1 MYITVDEK
9 DRRPIYQQIV
19 DEIKGLI
26 ATGELAQGTF
36 LPPVRQVAADL
47 GVNLNTVAFA
57 YRRLQKEGLVKV
69 RHGAGALVISRVLK
83 EPIGDHTRSQLTAA
97 LTQLVLSGLKP
108 SEVRNLVDEELRRL
122 SVEATSPL

>member
-9 DRRPIYQQIV
+9 DKRPIYQQIV

-26 ATGELAQGTF
+26 ATGELSQGTF

-57 YRRLQKEGLVKV
+57 YRQLQGEGLVKV
-69 RHGAGALVISRVLK
+69 RHGAGALVISRLLN
-83 EPIGDHTRSQLTAA
+83 EPIGEQTRNQLTAA
-97 LTQLVLSGLKP
+97 LTHLVLSGLKP
-108 SEVRNLVDEELRRL
+108 SEIKVLVDEELRRL
-122 SVEATSPL
+122 YADVG

>member
-9 DRRPIYQQIV
+9 DNRPVYQQIV

-26 ATGELAQGTF
+26 ATGELPQGTF

-57 YRRLQKEGLVKV
+57 YRRLQRDGLVKV
-69 RHGAGALVISRVLK
+69 RHGAGALIISRVLK
-83 EPIGDHTRSQLTAA
+83 EPIGEHGRGQLTGA
-97 LTQLVLSGLKP
+97 LTHLVLSGLKQG
-108 SEVRNLVDEELRRL
+108 EVRGLIEEELRKL
-122 SVEATSPL
+122 YAEGD

>member
-1 MYITVDEK
+1 MYITVDEN
-9 DRRPIYQQIV
+9 DRRPVYQQIV

-26 ATGELAQGTF
+26 ATGELPQGTF

-57 YRRLQKEGLVKV
+57 YRRLQREGLVKV

-83 EPIGDHTRSQLTAA
+83 EPVGEQTRSQLTAA
-97 LTQLVLSGLKP
+97 LTHLVLSGLKQG
-108 SEVRNLVDEELRRL
+108 EVRGLVEEELRKL
-122 SVEATSPL
+122 YAETTP